1 MAKRMRLVE
10 VGRHLD
16 HALVLLAGVES
27 RARPVVRQPHPI
39 QLTQM
44 IPGSATLQTSEQQL
58 AQLTCSN
65 LLLHGQRFEGLQTR
79 LEKYSQECEIML
91 EKPKANAKEHAKQ
104 SDDIK
109 WLKKRLQ
116 LFEEGS
122 SSKPALQIESSRSES
137 HGANPAPTAMFL
149 TLMDTRHLRCVNRS
163 QYLRH
168 GPPYGSTIPNMVNGC
183 SRAWPKDVA

>member
-1 MAKRMRLVE
+1 MRIAGFHFGSRLRLKPFGYEALWARCSYFCPAMASSEQKLISCVGFARRMAKRMPLVE
-10 VGRHLD
+10 VGSHLD

-79 LEKYSQECEIML
+79 LEHRKSARSC
-91 EKPKANAKEHAKQ
+91 
-104 SDDIK
+104 
-109 WLKKRLQ
+109 LK
-116 LFEEGS
+116 
-122 SSKPALQIESSRSES
+122 SRR
-137 HGANPAPTAMFL
+137 PTQRN
-149 TLMDTRHLRCVNRS
+149 T
-163 QYLRH
+163 Q
-168 GPPYGSTIPNMVNGC
+168 
-183 SRAWPKDVA
+183 SRATTSSG

>member
-44 IPGSATLQTSEQQL
+44 IPGSVTLQTSEQQL

-65 LLLHGQRFEGLQTR
+65 LLLHGQRFEGLQAR
-79 LEKYSQECEIML
+79 SEQYSQECEIML
-91 EKPKANAKEHAKQ
+91 GRRQ
-104 SDDIK
+104 TQ
-109 WLKKRLQ
+109 R
-116 LFEEGS
+116 
-122 SSKPALQIESSRSES
+122 
-137 HGANPAPTAMFL
+137 
-149 TLMDTRHLRCVNRS
+149 
-163 QYLRH
+163 
-168 GPPYGSTIPNMVNGC
+168 NMQ
-183 SRAWPKDVA
+183 SRATTSSG